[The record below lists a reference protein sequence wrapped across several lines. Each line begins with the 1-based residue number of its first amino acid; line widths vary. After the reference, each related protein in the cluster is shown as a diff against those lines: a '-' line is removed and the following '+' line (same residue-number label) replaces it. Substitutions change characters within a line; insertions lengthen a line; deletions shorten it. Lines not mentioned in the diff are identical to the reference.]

1 MSPMPAPTPEFLPLS
16 PVGFDLLTAGELT
29 APLAGPAWVWEG
41 YLAAGEV
48 TLLTGPWK
56 GGKTTLLSVLL
67 ARMGPGGA
75 LAGRAVRPGRAVVVS
90 EEGPQFWADR
100 CHRLRV
106 GPDAGFV
113 CQPFAGRRPTPADWR
128 ALAEHLAA
136 RRVSEGL
143 DLVAVDPLAAFLPGP
158 SESDPA
164 SLADLFAPLRRL
176 AAAGVSVLVTHHPR
190 RAPAAVGQAARGG
203 RAVGEFVDITV
214 ELDWLSGPLTGDRR
228 RKLAAFS
235 RHPETPRRLV
245 IELTP
250 DGTDYQAV
258 GDAGPLALDD
268 GGWPVLLRVLA
279 EAGEPLTRPEV
290 LAGWPADCRR
300 PDPATVWRWLAR
312 AAADGRVVRA
322 GTGRPRDPFRYAL
335 PAGRIGEARG

>member
-1 MSPMPAPTPEFLPLS
+1 
-16 PVGFDLLTAGELT
+16 
-29 APLAGPAWVWEG
+29 
-41 YLAAGEV
+41 
-48 TLLTGPWK
+48 
-56 GGKTTLLSVLL
+56 
-67 ARMGPGGA
+67 
-75 LAGRAVRPGRAVVVS
+75 VVVS
-90 EEGPQFWADR
+90 EESRQFWADR
-100 CHRLRV
+100 CHRLGIGPHV
-106 GPDAGFV
+106 GFL
-113 CQPFAGRRPTPADWR
+113 CQPFLGRRPTPADWR
-128 ALAEHLAA
+128 AVAEQLAA
-136 RRVSEGL
+136 RRQSDGL
-143 DLVAVDPLAAFLPGP
+143 DLVAVDSLAAFLPGP

-190 RAPAAVGQAARGG
+190 RGPVTVGHAARGG
-203 RAVGEFVDITV
+203 RAVGAFVDINV
-214 ELDWLSGPLTGDRR
+214 ELDWLSGPRADDRR

-235 RHPETPRRLV
+235 RHLDTPQRLV

-250 DGTDYQAV
+250 DGRDYAAV

-279 EAGEPLTRPEV
+279 DAGEPLTRPEV

-312 AAADGRVVRA
+312 AVAAGRVVRA

-335 PAGRIGEARG
+335 PADAEDRTGDSARGPETLGGDDR